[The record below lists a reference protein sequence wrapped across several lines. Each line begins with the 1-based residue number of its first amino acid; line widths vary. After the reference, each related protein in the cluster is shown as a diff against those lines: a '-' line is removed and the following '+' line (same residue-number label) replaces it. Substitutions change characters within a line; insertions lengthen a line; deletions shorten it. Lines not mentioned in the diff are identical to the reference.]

1 MLLFGDCRAQRARRR
16 VSAGVVLV
24 CLGLLAACT
33 VERSQDAAQAQ
44 KTMIGFDKSHVQDC
58 MGPPLATRA
67 TGDTE
72 VWTYSSATAPAPDR
86 SQSASLTPR
95 LFCQA
100 DIAMTKGAVT
110 GIVYSGATG
119 GMFTRDEQCGQL
131 VARCLPP
138 RPPGTASRLLD
149 TLKF

>member
-1 MLLFGDCRAQRARRR
+1 MLLFGDLRARCARDR
-16 VSAGVVLV
+16 FLAGVALA
-24 CLGLLAACT
+24 CLALLPACT

-44 KTMIGFDKSHVQDC
+44 KTMIGFDKSHIQDC

-72 VWTYSSATAPAPDR
+72 VWTYSSADAPAPDR

-100 DIAMTKGAVT
+100 DVT
-110 GIVYSGATG
+110 
-119 GMFTRDEQCGQL
+119 L
-131 VARCLPP
+131 
-138 RPPGTASRLLD
+138 
-149 TLKF
+149 

>member
-1 MLLFGDCRAQRARRR
+1 MLLLGDRRAECARYRLR
-16 VSAGVVLV
+16 AGVVLASLV
-24 CLGLLAACT
+24 LLAACT
-33 VERSQDAAQAQ
+33 VERSEDAAQAQ

-67 TGDTE
+67 ARDVE
-72 VWTYSSATAPAPDR
+72 VWTYSSATEPAPDR
-86 SQSASLTPR
+86 SQSGSLTPR

-100 DIAMTKGAVT
+100 DITMTKGVVT
-110 GIVYSGATG
+110 EIAYSGATG
-119 GMFTRDEQCGQL
+119 GLFTHDEQCGRL

-149 TLKF
+149 KLKF

>member
-1 MLLFGDCRAQRARRR
+1 
-16 VSAGVVLV
+16 VLA
-24 CLGLLAACT
+24 CLGFLAACT

-44 KTMIGFDKSHVQDC
+44 KTLVGFDKSHIQEC

-67 TGDTE
+67 ARDTE
-72 VWTYSSATAPAPDR
+72 VWTYSSATEPAPDR
-86 SQSASLTPR
+86 SQSGSLTPR

-100 DIAMTKGAVT
+100 DITITGGAVT
-110 GIVYSGATG
+110 GIAYSGATG
-119 GMFTRDEQCGQL
+119 GLFTHDEQCGRL

-149 TLKF
+149 ELKF